1 MNTFRGK
8 TVYSDA
14 QYLHVE
20 LEDGRVIS
28 TPMEWYEDLQK
39 ASPDQ
44 LSDYQFICQN
54 TGIEWPGL
62 DYHLSIES
70 MMAAHIVLVPRA
82 AGLGMRGG
90 RLRLAMS
97 QEAAASETGFP
108 SRRASGN
115 QINTEGL
122 SPGDKS
128 PG

>member
-14 QYLHVE
+14 QHLHVE

-70 MMAAHIVLVPRA
+70 MMAAHIVLVPRNSPA
-82 AGLGMRGG
+82 CHV
-90 RLRLAMS
+90 
-97 QEAAASETGFP
+97 TG
-108 SRRASGN
+108 SRSFRDRVPKPESFWEPD
-115 QINTEGL
+115 QH
-122 SPGDKS
+122 
-128 PG
+128 